1 MHTYEKI
8 VRKSFPPKSMPALVL
23 EAAFFRKGSLLLFG
37 LAIKKMKELKKLRQR
52 LAYNSFADKT
62 AWSSDN
68 IPEQSKL
75 DQIAVHMGNCNL
87 TKFGQDWTENNI
99 LL

>member
-52 LAYNSFADKT
+52 LAYNSFADQT

-75 DQIAVHMGNCNL
+75 DQIAVRMGNCNL

>member
-1 MHTYEKI
+1 
-8 VRKSFPPKSMPALVL
+8 MPALVL

-75 DQIAVHMGNCNL
+75 DQIAVRMGNCNL
-87 TKFGQDWTENNI
+87 TKFGQDSTENNI

>member
-1 MHTYEKI
+1 
-8 VRKSFPPKSMPALVL
+8 MPALVL
-23 EAAFFRKGSLLLFG
+23 EAAIFRKGSLLLFG

>member
-1 MHTYEKI
+1 
-8 VRKSFPPKSMPALVL
+8 MPALVL

-75 DQIAVHMGNCNL
+75 DQIAVSMGNCNL

-99 LL
+99 LLWGLTSGRQPG

>member
-1 MHTYEKI
+1 
-8 VRKSFPPKSMPALVL
+8 
-23 EAAFFRKGSLLLFG
+23 
-37 LAIKKMKELKKLRQR
+37 MKELKKLIQR

-75 DQIAVHMGNCNL
+75 DQIAVRMGNCNL
-87 TKFGQDWTENNI
+87 TKFCQDWTENNI

>member
-1 MHTYEKI
+1 ML
-8 VRKSFPPKSMPALVL
+8 ALVL

>member
-1 MHTYEKI
+1 ML
-8 VRKSFPPKSMPALVL
+8 ALVL

-75 DQIAVHMGNCNL
+75 DQIAVRMGNCNL